1 MPVVRERRQVGSIG
15 PIGVVSSR
23 GGDAERYRRLA
34 NATDKLTQLAIGE
47 MGRQAQISAT
57 EKAQQLDIEKIT
69 TINPKT
75 GKPEALDWIGD
86 NRFIGRTGAEAYEKA
101 VAERFQFSIENEIKT
116 KATEVALKYENDPDA
131 FQSYEREMNTYLDGM
146 LRASERDGRATSYT
160 NYIADTGVQYVTATK
175 LNMMQEQN
183 RRERAKTA
191 SEVLQKNA
199 GRLDLIRQYSKEGK
213 DVSELINSVKGSIA
227 DLEEGALVDRGT
239 IDKWRQITSISHA
252 EGVIDRE
259 FSKIG
264 RESAARIADA
274 IQVQDTT
281 DLDEAELAIY
291 NDITKYM
298 MQDVDAGN
306 GEIVKTL
313 DFEAL
318 AGVATYANQSAAV
331 EENNFQRDIN
341 ATRYSRQIE
350 IERFV
355 TDNVNDVE
363 AVINDFDEFDPQ
375 TARENVAGRF
385 TADTEILLDKSK
397 DLDLSAPQFLSLRDT
412 IRKAYATKLIIEL
425 YDEIEGSPNDREKVI
440 NKIIIE
446 RDAGVLSGK
455 AKGIANALKDITTI
469 EHQGMLTEISRKYS
483 NVDERTSE
491 RFRADRSLFEQQL
504 SNGYVKNISQSSS
517 FVTASELLSE
527 FEGKVRDFDF
537 LSATQKSAYIDKAR
551 DAAASV
557 YMGKEATKLG
567 MNSAAMAAAAAYAAN
582 PNDKEGVP
590 QEIIDMVDRAKTIGS
605 DSFAVESR
613 LVQMTSRLSVKE
625 SKEKIRREKAEINK
639 SLYNGLP
646 VKDSATNREY
656 VEEVILQQANNDPNY
671 FRSVEITNNRNPATQ
686 ILYRSI
692 ESGVI
697 PESMA
702 EDLDRIAN
710 GTSDMSD
717 EEARNLL
724 AFYSHF
730 ANQPREKGFANM
742 WQNTDLSN
750 DTQTRLEAI
759 RLVAQS
765 ANADISV
772 IYQQLNQAD
781 DPAVAKTRKENL
793 GGTIQEFILSEIP
806 EAANNA
812 EASKMLT
819 PLVKYLYATEQKKGK
834 LATAIRA
841 FYEKAFL
848 PSEGYILDYN
858 HSTGDRS
865 KFSLDA
871 VFRGNEELK
880 TYFINKVNTE
890 IIMATRGTTAVAKTI
905 SNSDRKNR
913 AYLMPIPS
921 SSGIV
926 NYMLVEQ
933 TSGGIN
939 AVIDPTKGIPFQF
952 STSEPDVVKKAEEFS
967 VKEFN
972 ELPTKQEIFDLR
984 ASVEERAN
992 VGVTGTG
999 TTPTGV
1005 APVGSEFPSMGN

>member
-1 MPVVRERRQVGSIG
+1 MPIIREKRQVGSIG
-15 PIGVVSSR
+15 PIGVVNSR

-47 MGRQAQISAT
+47 MGRQAAISGAQ
-57 EKAQQLDIEKIT
+57 KAQELDIEKIT

-86 NRFIGRTGAEAYEKA
+86 NRFIGRTGSEAYEKA
-101 VAERFQFSIENEIKT
+101 VAERFQFSIESEIKT
-116 KATEVALKYENDPDA
+116 KASEVAIKYENDPNA
-131 FQSYEREMNTYLDGM
+131 FQAYEREMNTYLDGM
-146 LRASERDGRATSYT
+146 LRSSEQNGRATSYT

-199 GRLDLIRQYSKEGK
+199 GRLDLIRQHSKEGK
-213 DVSELINSVKGSIA
+213 DVSGLIDSVKASIA

-264 RESAARIADA
+264 RESASRIADA

-306 GEIVKTL
+306 GELVKTL

-318 AGVATYANQSAAV
+318 AGVATYANQSSAI

-341 ATRYSRQIE
+341 AIRYSRRIE

-363 AVINDFDEFDPQ
+363 AVVDDFDEFDPQ
-375 TARENVAGRF
+375 TAKENIAGRF
-385 TADTEILLDKSK
+385 TADTQILLDKVK
-397 DLDLSAPQFLSLRDT
+397 ELDLGEPEFLRQREV
-412 IRKAYATKLIIEL
+412 IREAYATKLIIEL
-425 YDEIEGSPNDREKVI
+425 YDNIEGSPNDREDII
-440 NKIIIE
+440 NKIIID
-446 RDAGVLSGK
+446 RDAGILTGK
-455 AKGIANALKDITTI
+455 SRGIANALKDITTI
-469 EHQGMLTEISRKYS
+469 EHRGMLTALSTKYS
-483 NVDERTSE
+483 NVDSRNSE
-491 RFRADRSLFEQQL
+491 KFRSERSLFEQEL
-504 SNGYVKNISQSSS
+504 SNGYIKNILQSSS

-527 FEGKVRDFDF
+527 FEGKVRGFDF
-537 LSATQKSAYIDKAR
+537 LSATQKSAYTNRAR

-557 YMGKEATKLG
+557 FMGKEATKLG
-567 MNSAAMAAAAAYAAN
+567 MNSSAMATAAAYAAN
-582 PNDKEGVP
+582 PNDKEDVP
-590 QEIIDMVDRAKTIGS
+590 QEVIDMVDRAKTIGS
-605 DSFAVESR
+605 DGFAVESR

-625 SKEKIRREKAEINK
+625 SKQKIRKEKADINR
-639 SLYNGLP
+639 SLYNGSSI
-646 VKDSATNREY
+646 KDSVTNREY
-656 VEEVILQQANNDPNY
+656 VEEVILQQTNNDINY
-671 FRSVEITNNRNPATQ
+671 FRSNEIINNRNPATKL
-686 ILYRSI
+686 LYRAI

-702 EDLDRIAN
+702 EDLNRIAN

-730 ANQPREKGFANM
+730 ANQPRERGYANM

-750 DTQTRLEAI
+750 DTQGRLEAI

-781 DPAVAKTRKENL
+781 DPSVATTRKENL
-793 GGTIQEFILSEIP
+793 GGSIKQFILSEIP

-812 EASKMLT
+812 EATKMLT
-819 PLVKYLYATEQKKGK
+819 PLVKYLYATEQKKGE

-848 PSEGYILDYN
+848 PSEGYMLDFN

-871 VFRGNEELK
+871 VFKGNEELK
-880 TYFINKVNTE
+880 TYFVNKVNTE
-890 IIMATRGTTAVAKTI
+890 IILSAKKTNTISKTI
-905 SNSDRKNR
+905 SNSNIKNR

-926 NYMLVEQ
+926 NYILVEQ
-933 TSGGIN
+933 ASGALR
-939 AVIDPTKGIPFQF
+939 AVIDPTTSIPFMF
-952 STSEPDVVKKAEEFS
+952 SSAEPDVIQKAEELF

-972 ELPTKQEIFDLR
+972 ELPTKEEIFDLR
-984 ASVEERAN
+984 ASVAERAD

-1005 APVGSEFPSMGN
+1005 APAGSEFLPMGN